1 MRLSVLY
8 ALIFAVQLAC
18 AVFFVSDIVMTVLG
32 LRLNPISWQLR
43 ETLEIGAAIGLILGV
58 VLGGAALRSSYQRSR
73 RAQARLNAVSAAF
86 LDVVADRFAD
96 WGLTAAERDVALF
109 LLKGLSTQEV
119 AALRNTSEGTVKAQT
134 NAIYRKSGVSGR
146 PQFLSLFIDDLMT
159 EAHLPSPET
168 HTTDPS

>member
-1 MRLSVLY
+1 MRLSLVFG
-8 ALIFAVQLAC
+8 LIFVVQLVC

-43 ETLEIGAAIGLILGV
+43 ETLEIGAAIGLVLGV
-58 VLGGAALRSSYQRSR
+58 VLGGVALHRTYQQSR
-73 RAQARLNAVSAAF
+73 RTEEKLQAVSAAF

-109 LLKGLSTQEV
+109 LLKGMSTQEV

-159 EAHLPSPET
+159 EAHLP
-168 HTTDPS
+168 DPAPVAIAAK